1 MKTYLATLL
10 SLVCMLNAPSV
21 TAQEQAYPSH
31 PIQIVVGFPP
41 GGSAD
46 STARLIG
53 EGLSK
58 ELGQPVLVINKP
70 GAGTTIAADFVAK
83 APADG
88 YTLLLGGNTLVYS
101 PGLLY
106 PTMKSNLAQDFAPIG
121 GVVTIPLILVTRADS
136 PFRDLQ
142 QLVAAAKS
150 KPGQLN
156 YGSTGSGVITQI
168 AVEMLASRAGISMTH
183 IPYKGTAP
191 MLTGLLSGDIEIALD
206 VVSSSAPMIQAGKL
220 RGLGV
225 SGLKRSKL
233 LPQTPTIAESGF
245 PGFDAIGWY
254 GLAAPQ
260 RTPTAIVQKLNA
272 ALQKVL
278 VNPQTQQLLASS
290 GNEVMPGTPAEFQ
303 TFLTSERN
311 KWTSTVKQLNIK
323 LD

>member
-1 MKTYLATLL
+1 VKICLAALFSLACTL
-10 SLVCMLNAPSV
+10 SAPIAN
-21 TAQEQAYPSH
+21 AQEQNYPNQ

-53 EGLSK
+53 EGLGK
-58 ELGQPVLVINKP
+58 EFGQPVIVVNKP
-70 GAGTTIAADFVAK
+70 GAGTSIAAEFVAK

-88 YTLLLGGNTLVYS
+88 YTLLLGGNTLVYG

-121 GVVTIPLILVTRADS
+121 GVVTTPLILVTRSDS
-136 PFRDLQ
+136 PFQNVQ

-156 YGSTGSGVITQI
+156 YGSTGSGIITQI
-168 AVEMLASRAGISMTH
+168 AVEMLDARAGISMTH

-191 MLTGLLSGDIEIALD
+191 MLTAMLSGDIEVAFD
-206 VVSSSAPMIQAGKL
+206 VVSSSAPMIQAGRL
-220 RGLGV
+220 RGLGI
-225 SGLKRSKL
+225 SGSKRLKTF
-233 LPQTPTIAESGF
+233 PQIPTIAESGY
-245 PGFDAIGWY
+245 PGFDAIAWY

-260 RTPTAIVQKLNA
+260 RTPPAVVQKLNT

-278 VNPQTQQLLASS
+278 ANPKTQQTLEST
-290 GNEVMPGTPAEFQ
+290 GNEVMSGTPADFQ
-303 TFLTSERN
+303 NFLNAERS
-311 KWTSTVKQLNIK
+311 KWTTAVKQLNIK